1 MHGKKLVHLVGLLP
15 CRVGVHVATDS
26 CYPLHLIW
34 PLNLLT
40 CFKQTWWSTRARS
53 AKACRCSGN
62 VWKTEMWDP
71 SCAHVRQWEQNIQY
85 KSFDA
90 GKKILWDLT
99 PSQTPES
106 GSYRS
111 PMSPNYRKP
120 SILLSSAQET
130 TWGCSCKCCDW
141 LCVLHHGSWRRCS
154 SQSGH
159 GWHSAA
165 WLSHLGKQHISLCSW
180 FQPFPPACL
189 QQVLKVT
196 LQWQLHSALLNNLP
210 ENPNQMELKQGNT
223 FLHLQTCLSAAETQQ
238 RVCYRCFA
246 GCSRLRSGRRGPA
259 AGLLFRCWEQLVV
272 FSVAAPGWERT
283 GHHASS
289 VCAVS
294 CPLLSLTIWV
304 P

>member
-1 MHGKKLVHLVGLLP
+1 
-15 CRVGVHVATDS
+15 
-26 CYPLHLIW
+26 
-34 PLNLLT
+34 
-40 CFKQTWWSTRARS
+40 
-53 AKACRCSGN
+53 
-62 VWKTEMWDP
+62 MWDP
-71 SCAHVRQWEQNIQY
+71 SCALVRQWEQNIQY

-165 WLSHLGKQHISLCSW
+165 WLSHLGKRHISLCSW

-196 LQWQLHSALLNNLP
+196 LQWQLHSALLINLP

-246 GCSRLRSGRRGPA
+246 GCSRLRSGRRGCSRLALQVLRA
-259 AGLLFRCWEQLVV
+259 ARGIFSCCTRMGKNWASCKQYLCCILPSSFSHHLGALMKRQGAGRKKHRVLQNPDKNCWWCPHLLLLLR
-272 FSVAAPGWERT
+272 AKEREN
-283 GHHASS
+283 GSQ
-289 VCAVS
+289 C
-294 CPLLSLTIWV
+294 LLRAWLFFLS
-304 P
+304 